1 MEDMLAKIV
10 EMDEKARE
18 LTEEANQEKVSSEQ
32 DIAKAR
38 EVVYNNYIES
48 ARKRIA
54 KNEATE
60 RKVADEK
67 LKKSQQKQK
76 EALDSLEK
84 NYSENCGKW
93 VDTIVKRV
101 ISSR

>member
-54 KNEATE
+54 KNEVTE
-60 RKVADEK
+60 RKIADEK
-67 LKKSQQKQK
+67 LKMAHQKQR

-84 NYSENCGKW
+84 TYSKNCSGW

-101 ISSR
+101 ISS